1 MILTST
7 SATYG
12 VRSTSPAT
20 SSGVSGGINLGQP
33 ETQISLPTADVAWT
47 GQVLLADPAGVVV
60 FADIDINI
68 LTGTVTSA
76 TTWVAGVA
84 QVETATIVAA
94 AGCTTNGTMTLLV
107 TSEGMAGSPLSVVV
121 PLTTTTHTTAALIA
135 AAART
140 ALTANATIA
149 ARFTVS
155 GTSTSVSLTRKPL
168 VYKMAGGDVSV
179 HTPDST
185 LNIAIPGGLG
195 ITAAAGSANT
205 VLGTATQGTLHRDI
219 DGKDWEGTTLPAI
232 AAGKI
237 GVLQVTSDAAS
248 TSLVYLESTAFGF
261 RQMPLSAG
269 GFVLVGASGLNSS
282 MSSSLAITTATNEKS
297 AFLTISVVGSSV

>member
-20 SSGVSGGINLGQP
+20 SSGATGGVNLGQP
-33 ETQISLPTADVAWT
+33 ETQISLPTANVAWT
-47 GQVLLADPAGVVV
+47 GQVLLVDLAGVDIS
-60 FADIDINI
+60 AGIDINI
-68 LTGTVTSA
+68 LAGTVTSFTA
-76 TTWVAGVA
+76 WVAGVA
-84 QVETATIVAA
+84 QIETATIVAP
-94 AGCTTNGTMTLLV
+94 AGCTTNGTMTLVV
-107 TSEGMAGSPLSVVV
+107 TADGMTGSPLNVPVV
-121 PLTTTTHTTAALIA
+121 LTTALNTATLVAG
-135 AAART
+135 AART

-155 GTSTSVSLTRKPL
+155 GTGGAIILTRQPL

-195 ITAAAGSANT
+195 ITVAAGSANT
-205 VLGTATQGTLHRDI
+205 VSGIVTEGALHRDI

-237 GVLQVTSDAAS
+237 GVLQVTSDATSTSTVNLAS
-248 TSLVYLESTAFGF
+248 TAGF
-261 RQMPLSAG
+261 ASMPLPPG
-269 GFVLVGASGLNSS
+269 GFVLVGASGMNSA
-282 MSSSLAITTATNEKS
+282 MSSSLTITTATNEKS